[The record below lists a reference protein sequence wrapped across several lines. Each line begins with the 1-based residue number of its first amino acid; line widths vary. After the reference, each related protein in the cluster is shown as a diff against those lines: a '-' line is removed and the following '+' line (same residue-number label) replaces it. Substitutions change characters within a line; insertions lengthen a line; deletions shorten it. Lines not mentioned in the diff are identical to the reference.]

1 MCCDAGKFEEAAVWL
16 SRALSVNEDEPEATL
31 CLGDLYSRSA
41 NLDDAKR
48 CYDKICSEVCKMC
61 LRSLNP
67 SKIVTSPFFSLL
79 SPESPRFPRDAFF
92 RQLLLRALD

>member
-1 MCCDAGKFEEAAVWL
+1 MMCCDAGKFEEAAVWL

-48 CYDKICSEVCKMC
+48 CYDKICSEVCIYVC
-61 LRSLNP
+61 GHS
-67 SKIVTSPFFSLL
+67 I
-79 SPESPRFPRDAFF
+79 PRK
-92 RQLLLRALD
+92 